1 VERWGDRL
9 AHVHLTDGKGSFK
22 DDHLLPGEGDQDAW
36 AVVRDLG
43 RRGFEGHI
51 ALEVSTRRARTG
63 GERAELLRLALEDIR
78 ENLKAGSD
86 HAVGKG

>member
-1 VERWGDRL
+1 MERWGDRL

-36 AVVRDLG
+36 AVVRELG

-51 ALEVSTRRARTG
+51 VLEASTRRARTG
-63 GERAELLRLALEDIR
+63 GERAELLRSALENTR
-78 ENLKAGSD
+78 ENLRLGAGKAVRRD
-86 HAVGKG
+86 